1 MVKQDMGHGK
11 IALNHVVEFSVTIEA
26 FLLGVIA
33 IVESFKIVVRHY
45 NNGGDKRVPRAQ
57 E

>member
-26 FLLGVIA
+26 FLLGVIT
-33 IVESFKIVVRHY
+33 IESFKIVRHY
-45 NNGGDKRVPRAQ
+45 NNGGDKRVPGAH